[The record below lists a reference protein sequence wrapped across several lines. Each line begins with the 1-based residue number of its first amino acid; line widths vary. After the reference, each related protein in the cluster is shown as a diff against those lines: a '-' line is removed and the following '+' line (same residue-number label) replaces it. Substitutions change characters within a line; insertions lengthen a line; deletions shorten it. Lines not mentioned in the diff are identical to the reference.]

1 MADVEEN
8 MEEVAVEQ
16 EEQAKAEDTP
26 VADDEAQSTTVGG
39 VTMDEVQLPLVIVLV
54 ASIILLIATG
64 AEYNWSYNGG
74 YEKYAISISSISL
87 SISGIS
93 LLLHKLATDLYE
105 KVGKNLSLLN
115 FTWSFIGACF
125 LTFNSP
131 FEETSNGYFA
141 AWATMYGCAMTLGM
155 DASTFKSN
163 VRGLGAVMGHAAA
176 ALVFLIACITKVES
190 GATVSGSARNNAIY
204 GLSLACFSTL
214 TVFVLIAM
222 DKRGTSISSLMNFGL
237 MAVLGIMWL
246 VAACLVTFDG
256 PFKATGN
263 GYFSAWA
270 ACITALYAA
279 AAAKKQM

>member
-1 MADVEEN
+1 MSTYVLMA
-8 MEEVAVEQ
+8 
-16 EEQAKAEDTP
+16 
-26 VADDEAQSTTVGG
+26 
-39 VTMDEVQLPLVIVLV
+39 
-54 ASIILLIATG
+54 
-64 AEYNWSYNGG
+64 
-74 YEKYAISISSISL
+74 SSL
-87 SISGIS
+87 
-93 LLLHKLATDLYE
+93 
-105 KVGKNLSLLN
+105 
-115 FTWSFIGACF
+115 FI
-125 LTFNSP
+125 TFHCHLQK
-131 FEETSNGYFA
+131 TSNGYFA

-214 TVFVLIAM
+214 IVFVLMAM